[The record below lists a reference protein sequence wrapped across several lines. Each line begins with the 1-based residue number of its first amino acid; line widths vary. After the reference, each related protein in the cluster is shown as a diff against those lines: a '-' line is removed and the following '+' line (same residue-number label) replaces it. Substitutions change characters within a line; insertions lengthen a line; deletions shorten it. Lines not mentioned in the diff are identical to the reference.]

1 MPTADACVLDHGHP
15 APQPMFQVRNWAVT
29 RCGTC
34 GVIMTG
40 SGFEEGQYE
49 TDSYYT
55 LRFERAEDVY
65 FEWGFRWRWIL
76 SRVARFAEAPGDSL
90 DVGAGNGLFVKI
102 AGEEFGW
109 RARGLELSQAEVDY
123 AQRVLGVTIE
133 RRALDEVA
141 ETFDLVTSFNVVEH
155 VVDPLALVGAMRDKL
170 KPGGLLVVTT
180 PNPGC
185 IQARVKGL
193 KRWGMISPPHH
204 INIFS
209 RDSLKLTLE
218 KSGLE
223 VLSYDTLSTYIS
235 ALRRIEPKGTAL
247 RGVAFETLR
256 RTGLGADHMII
267 ARRR

>member
-1 MPTADACVLDHGHP
+1 
-15 APQPMFQVRNWAVT
+15 MFQVRDWAVT
-29 RCGTC
+29 RCPGC
-34 GVIMTG
+34 GLIMTG

-76 SRVARFAEAPGDSL
+76 SQVARLIETPGASL

-109 RARGLELSQAEVDY
+109 QARGLELSQAEVDY
-123 AQRVLGVTIE
+123 ALRVLGVTIE
-133 RRALDEVA
+133 RQALEEVDGA
-141 ETFDLVTSFNVVEH
+141 FDLITSFNVLEH
-155 VVDPLALVGAMRDKL
+155 VVDPLGLVGAMRDKL
-170 KPGGLLVVTT
+170 NPGGLMVVTT

-185 IQARVKGL
+185 IQARLKGL
-193 KRWGMISPPHH
+193 KGWGMISPPHH

-209 RDSLKLTLE
+209 RDSLELTLE

-235 ALRRIEPKGTAL
+235 AFRRIEPKGTTL
-247 RGVAFETLR
+247 RGMAFETLR
-256 RTGLGADHMII
+256 RAGLGADHMVI